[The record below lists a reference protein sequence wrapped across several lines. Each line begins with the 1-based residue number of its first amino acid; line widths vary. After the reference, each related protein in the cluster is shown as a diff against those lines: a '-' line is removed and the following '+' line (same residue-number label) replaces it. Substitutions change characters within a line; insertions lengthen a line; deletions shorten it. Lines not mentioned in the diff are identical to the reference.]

1 MKPVG
6 TMLCVSNGLVIADGL
21 AAVVAK
27 FTRFRWD
34 WYDGVRTAP
43 DIIEPVDFAI
53 TIAMNSRA
61 TADRMKSF
69 MERSGRL
76 GRLLQ
81 NIPRDVPLARET
93 PPSVLNSVAE
103 LFDEACKASGTALAV
118 ASKVLHRKRPALIPM
133 LDRVIVDRHYLPALR
148 APTHPPWFK
157 PEWLKTGSW
166 SDPTQYMRLM
176 ADELDDNRE
185 ALERI
190 RAQLPDT
197 IPSIISDVRLLEAAL
212 YAQLIEIVI

>member
-1 MKPVG
+1 MKPDG
-6 TMLCVSNGLVIADGL
+6 TMLCLSNGLVIADGL

-27 FTRFRWD
+27 FSRFRWE
-34 WYDGVRTAP
+34 WYDGVSTKSNVI
-43 DIIEPVDFAI
+43 DPVDFAI

-69 MERSGRL
+69 MARSDRL
-76 GRLLQ
+76 GQLLRK
-81 NIPRDVPLARET
+81 IPNSLCLTRET
-93 PPSVLNSVAE
+93 PPSVFDRVAE

-133 LDRVIVDRHYLPALR
+133 LDRVIVDRHYFPALC
-148 APTHPPWFK
+148 APAHPPWFN

-197 IPSIISDVRLLEAAL
+197 IPSIISDVRLLETAL
-212 YAQLIEIVI
+212 YAHLIGIII